1 MAVAV
6 AEPEAIWKPTLEEL
20 QSRPVV
26 IEVDHLDWSFG
37 ARQVLYD
44 VSMRVHEGE
53 IMVIMGGTGTL
64 FGPALGAILL
74 IGLETVLA
82 AWTEHWQFVLGPIL
96 ILLVL
101 FTQGGAWSLLTRWRR
116 GHDG

>member
-26 IEVDHLDWSFG
+26 IEVNHLDWSFG

-44 VSMRVHEGE
+44 ISMQVHEGE
-53 IMVIMGGTGTL
+53 IMVIMGGLLVATLLTL
-64 FGPALGAILL
+64 FFLPALYALWYRVPRG
-74 IGLETVLA
+74 TA
-82 AWTEHWQFVLGPIL
+82 AAEDEGTEVAEPRLM
-96 ILLVL
+96 
-101 FTQGGAWSLLTRWRR
+101 AAE
-116 GHDG
+116 